1 MHACLISF
9 CLHLS
14 YRISLCLLLSP
25 SVFSRLLCVLLLL
38 RWGVTG
44 RPALPRSLP
53 ARHNRKWHVVWRVWT
68 HGESKVDGWWQYR
81 DTHTPVHVSVRIYW
95 LTNCCDYGV
104 FVALFTICYICNS
117 FTFLSKWTNSVFMI
131 NGQKNPNDLEEFG
144 PFSNHTEY
152 PVNNIAT
159 S

>member
-1 MHACLISF
+1 MHVSSRSVSICLTASLCVSF
-9 CLHLS
+9 CLPASFLVS
-14 YRISLCLLLSP
+14 FVC
-25 SVFSRLLCVLLLL
+25 LLLL

-53 ARHNRKWHVVWRVWT
+53 ARHNRKWHVVGRCDT
-68 HGESKVDGWWQYR
+68 QKSKLMAD
-81 DTHTPVHVSVRIYW
+81 DSIETLNTPVHVSVRIYW

-131 NGQKNPNDLEEFG
+131 NGQKNPKDLEEFG
-144 PFSNHTEY
+144 PVSNHTEY